1 MKSIIYT
8 LNDILY
14 QKNWHKFLKVPFL
27 TKASVHYLFFS
38 PNDNP
43 SKAMKNDFYSIEKAL
58 FLFEVLKYLCLL
70 PFFTLSRFRRTNEK
84 ETVRDVM
91 NWLT

>member
-1 MKSIIYT
+1 
-8 LNDILY
+8 
-14 QKNWHKFLKVPFL
+14 
-27 TKASVHYLFFS
+27 
-38 PNDNP
+38 
-43 SKAMKNDFYSIEKAL
+43 MKNDFYSIEKAL